1 MIINIILFN
10 NFETL
15 DVFGPVEIF
24 GKLPDVNIKYY
35 SEHGGV
41 VSNTDNVRI
50 ETESINS
57 IGNLDHNVL
66 FVPGGMGTRVEIN
79 NQILIEQIKFLAQ
92 RSEYVLTVCTGS
104 ALLAKTGLIDE
115 LRATS
120 NKRSFDWVRNSNT
133 NVHWVDKARWVVD
146 QKFYTSSG
154 VSAGI
159 DMALGFVSDRFG
171 KNIADQIAKR
181 IEYKWNGDKENDEYS
196 TFK

>member
-10 NFETL
+10 DFETL

-24 GKLPDVNIKYY
+24 GKLPDVNLKYY

-41 VSNTDNVRI
+41 VSNMDNVRI
-50 ETESINS
+50 ETQSVDAIIDLE
-57 IGNLDHNVL
+57 DDVL

-79 NQILIEQIKFLAQ
+79 NPILIEQIKFLAQ
-92 RSEYVLTVCTGS
+92 CSKYVLTVCTGS
-104 ALLAKTGLIDE
+104 ALLAKTGLIDGH
-115 LRATS
+115 RATS
-120 NKRSFDWVRNSNT
+120 NKRSFDWVRNTNT
-133 NVHWVDKARWVVD
+133 KVHWVDKARWVVD

-159 DMALGFVSDRFG
+159 DMVLGFVADKFG

-181 IEYKWNGDKENDEYS
+181 IEYKWNDDKDYDEYS
-196 TFK
+196 TSL